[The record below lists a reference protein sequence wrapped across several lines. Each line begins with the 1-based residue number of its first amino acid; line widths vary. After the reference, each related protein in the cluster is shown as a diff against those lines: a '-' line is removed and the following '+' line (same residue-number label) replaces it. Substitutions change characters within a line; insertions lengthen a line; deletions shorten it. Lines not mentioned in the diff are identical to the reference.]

1 MKQHGELEVNGP
13 FLALVGRRRQSSSS
27 PSSIVVSNL
36 ALIAR
41 RPPNQP
47 SVNHDRLPETYRA
60 SLTRRLEAS
69 ICRSSGT
76 MSTIT
81 LILALMLT
89 LGMVFMTGVLASR
102 YEGELS

>member
-1 MKQHGELEVNGP
+1 
-13 FLALVGRRRQSSSS
+13 
-27 PSSIVVSNL
+27 
-36 ALIAR
+36 
-41 RPPNQP
+41 
-47 SVNHDRLPETYRA
+47 
-60 SLTRRLEAS
+60 
-69 ICRSSGT
+69 